1 MGARLSRARSS
12 QKEVA
17 MSFKSD
23 FPEYAA
29 IESQIRR
36 AQALRAVYVSHAIV
50 EVATGIWTALRH
62 AFGSGGET
70 PASRKA
76 AARAAHRNFFSRLAP
91 HR

>member
-1 MGARLSRARSS
+1 M
-12 QKEVA
+12 EVA
-17 MSFKSD
+17 MGFKHD

-50 EVATGIWTALRH
+50 EVAIGMWTALRH
-62 AFGSGGET
+62 AFGSSGET
-70 PASRKA
+70 PESRSRN
-76 AARAAHRNFFSRLAP
+76 ARHNFPNRLAS

>member
-1 MGARLSRARSS
+1 MD
-12 QKEVA
+12 
-17 MSFKSD
+17 FKSD

-50 EVATGIWTALRH
+50 EVATGVWTALRH
-62 AFGSGGET
+62 AFGPGADVPPSRH
-70 PASRKA
+70 ASRA
-76 AARAAHRNFFSRLAP
+76 THRNFSSRLSP

>member
-1 MGARLSRARSS
+1 MGARLDAPGSS

-17 MSFKSD
+17 MDFKSD

-62 AFGSGGET
+62 AFGSGADV
-70 PASRKA
+70 PPSRHAS
-76 AARAAHRNFFSRLAP
+76 RAAHRNFLSRLSP